1 MMYASWCSIVS
12 LRSLAAF
19 KKISQNDLPNCFPVY
34 QVPEKAVTDAV
45 SFFKIDFTFS
55 TWLAKYELFWFV

>member
-1 MMYASWCSIVS
+1 MYASRCSIAS
-12 LRSLAAF
+12 LRCLAAF
-19 KKISQNDLPNCFPVY
+19 KIKKVKMTSLIASVY